1 MFGILKIQSMIIL
14 KQIEKL
20 QSKWGNSVVEIGSL
34 NKDKRACQNAT
45 EKMLK
50 ELYAFDLGEVLF
62 KPTRVSK
69 KQFRLSF
76 EGAKSYFI
84 GDNPLYN
91 EDKGFALHPWV
102 NVKFDNIS
110 VVLKENH
117 AIAMGN
123 YYFTDPQG
131 KEVKV
136 EYTFGYLK
144 DSMGNI
150 KINLHHSSFPYN
162 DDLYFE

>member
-1 MFGILKIQSMIIL
+1 MIIL

-20 QSKWGNSVVEIGSL
+20 QSKWGDSVVEIGSL
-34 NKDKRACQNAT
+34 NKDKRACQNPT

-50 ELYAFDLGEVLF
+50 ELYAFDSGEVLF

>member
-1 MFGILKIQSMIIL
+1 MIIL

-20 QSKWGNSVVEIGSL
+20 QSKWGDSVVEIGSL
-34 NKDKRACQNAT
+34 KKNKRACQNAT

-144 DSMGNI
+144 DSTGNI

>member
-1 MFGILKIQSMIIL
+1 MVL
-14 KQIEKL
+14 KQIEEL
-20 QSKWGNSVVEIGSL
+20 QSKWGDSVVRIGSL
-34 NKDKRACQNAT
+34 KNDKKACNDAT

-76 EGAKSYFI
+76 EGAKSYFV

-91 EDKGFALHPWV
+91 EDKGFALQPWV
-102 NVKFDNIS
+102 NVKFENIS
-110 VVLKENH
+110 VILKENH
-117 AIAMGN
+117 AITMGN
-123 YYFTDPQG
+123 YYFTDPLG

-144 DSMGNI
+144 DSKGKI

>member
-1 MFGILKIQSMIIL
+1 MISL

-20 QSKWGNSVVEIGSL
+20 QSKWGDSVIEIGSL
-34 NKDKRACQNAT
+34 KKDKKACQNAT

-69 KQFRLSF
+69 KQFRLTF
-76 EGAKSYFI
+76 DGAKSYFI
-84 GDNPLYN
+84 GNNPLYN
-91 EDKGFALHPWV
+91 EDKGFALHPWI
-102 NVKFDNIS
+102 NVRFDNVS

-117 AIAMGN
+117 AITMGN
-123 YYFTDPQG
+123 YYFTDPLG

>member
-1 MFGILKIQSMIIL
+1 
-14 KQIEKL
+14 
-20 QSKWGNSVVEIGSL
+20 
-34 NKDKRACQNAT
+34 
-45 EKMLK
+45 MLK

-144 DSMGNI
+144 DSIGNI

>member
-1 MFGILKIQSMIIL
+1 MIALKD
-14 KQIEKL
+14 IEKSQL
-20 QSKWGNSVVEIGSL
+20 KWGSSVVQIGSL
-34 NKDKRACQNAT
+34 KNDKTACHNSV

-50 ELYAFDLGEVLF
+50 ELYAFDFGEVLF

-69 KQFRLSF
+69 NQFRLSF
-76 EGAKSYFI
+76 EGAKSYFV
-84 GDNPLYN
+84 GNNPAYH

-102 NVKFDNIS
+102 DVKFENSS
-110 VVLKENH
+110 VILKEDH

-136 EYTFGYLK
+136 EYTFGYMK
-144 DSMGNI
+144 DLNGNI

>member
-1 MFGILKIQSMIIL
+1 MIVL

-20 QSKWGNSVVEIGSL
+20 QSYWGNSVVQIGSL
-34 NKDKRACQNAT
+34 KKNKKACHNAT

-84 GDNPLYN
+84 GGNPLYD
-91 EDKGFALHPWV
+91 EDKGFALHPWI
-102 NVKFDNIS
+102 NVRFDNIS

-117 AIAMGN
+117 AITMGN
-123 YYFTDPQG
+123 YYFTDPLG

-150 KINLHHSSFPYN
+150 KFNLHHSSFPYN

>member
-1 MFGILKIQSMIIL
+1 MVL
-14 KQIEKL
+14 KQIEEL
-20 QSKWGNSVVEIGSL
+20 QSKWGDSVVRIGSL
-34 NKDKRACQNAT
+34 KNDKKACNDAT

-76 EGAKSYFI
+76 EGAKSYFV

-102 NVKFDNIS
+102 NVKFENIS
-110 VVLKENH
+110 VILKENH
-117 AIAMGN
+117 AITMGN
-123 YYFTDPQG
+123 YYFTDPLG

-136 EYTFGYLK
+136 EYTFGYFLE
-144 DSMGNI
+144 SNQNL
-150 KINLHHSSFPYN
+150 KINLHHSSLPYS
-162 DDLYFE
+162 L

>member
-1 MFGILKIQSMIIL
+1 MMFREELNAIL

-20 QSKWGNSVVEIGSL
+20 QSKWGDSVVEIGSL

>member
-1 MFGILKIQSMIIL
+1 MIVL

-20 QSKWGNSVVEIGSL
+20 QSYWGNSVVQIGSL
-34 NKDKRACQNAT
+34 KKNKKACHNAT

-76 EGAKSYFI
+76 EGAKSYFV

-102 NVKFDNIS
+102 NVKFENVS
-110 VVLKENH
+110 VIIKENH

-123 YYFTDPQG
+123 YYFTSNKG

-136 EYTFGYLK
+136 EYTFGYIK
-144 DSMGNI
+144 GSNGNI

-162 DDLYFE
+162 DDSYFE